1 MQIVKIGDFLKESRE
16 EGSRGDLARKITVKL
31 YGKGVYAKHENRPG
45 SINTQYFRRRK
56 GQFIYSKLDFLN
68 GAFGLIPNELDGYE
82 TTIDLPCFDFYG
94 QLISP
99 DWFLYYVS
107 RKEFYDTQ
115 AYLANGGRKAR
126 RISPKDFFSLKI
138 EIPPLPEQK
147 QIAVIL
153 TSVDEVIEKTEAQ
166 IEKLQDLKTA
176 MMNEL
181 LTKGIGHTEYKD
193 SELGRIPKDWEVQPL
208 ERICDLQVGYAF
220 KSAWF
225 TEAGIKLLRGENVGY
240 GEAKWDASRY
250 LDYHKANEF
259 SPYLLSEGDV
269 VIGMDRTF
277 TKSGS
282 KITRISSNDLPCL
295 LVQRVGRFRSEN
307 LDSDFLW
314 QLLRSESYLNQ
325 LAANEKGMD
334 IPHLSKQEILEPIVP
349 LIPKKEQIKISSI
362 LKSID
367 EQSKLLRIRRT
378 HTQSLK
384 KSLMQDLLTGKVR
397 VLSQKTL

>member
-166 IEKLQDLKTA
+166 IEKLQDLKT
-176 MMNEL
+176 
-181 LTKGIGHTEYKD
+181 
-193 SELGRIPKDWEVQPL
+193 R
-208 ERICDLQVGYAF
+208 
-220 KSAWF
+220 
-225 TEAGIKLLRGENVGY
+225 
-240 GEAKWDASRY
+240 
-250 LDYHKANEF
+250 
-259 SPYLLSEGDV
+259 
-269 VIGMDRTF
+269 
-277 TKSGS
+277 
-282 KITRISSNDLPCL
+282 
-295 LVQRVGRFRSEN
+295 
-307 LDSDFLW
+307 
-314 QLLRSESYLNQ
+314 
-325 LAANEKGMD
+325 
-334 IPHLSKQEILEPIVP
+334 
-349 LIPKKEQIKISSI
+349 
-362 LKSID
+362 
-367 EQSKLLRIRRT
+367 
-378 HTQSLK
+378 
-384 KSLMQDLLTGKVR
+384 
-397 VLSQKTL
+397 